1 MVVEEKNIMM
11 KLFSILFLLFL
22 FVSNVN
28 AQTGIASWYGPGFQ
42 GKKTASGERFN
53 THALTAAH
61 KTLKFGTKVK
71 VTNLN
76 NGRSVFVTINDKGPY
91 VRGRVIDLSNAAKN
105 AIGMGGT
112 AKVSLEV
119 VK

>member
-1 MVVEEKNIMM
+1 MM
-11 KLFSILFLLFL
+11 KSIIVTLLFL

-28 AQTGIASWYGPGFQ
+28 AQVGIASWYGPGFQ
-42 GKKTASGERFN
+42 GKKTASGAIFN
-53 THALTAAH
+53 TNHLTAAH

-76 NGRSVFVTINDKGPY
+76 NGKSVFVTINDKGPF
-91 VRGRVIDLSNAAKN
+91 VRGRIIDLSQAAKN

-119 VK
+119 VN

>member
-1 MVVEEKNIMM
+1 M
-11 KLFSILFLLFL
+11 KSFIVASLFL
-22 FVSNVN
+22 FVSIAN
-28 AQTGIASWYGPGFQ
+28 AQTCTASFYGVGDGFN
-42 GKKTASGERFN
+42 GKRTASGKIFN
-53 THALTAAH
+53 TNSMMAAH

-76 NGRSVFVTINDKGPY
+76 NNKSVFVSVQDRGPFI
-91 VRGRVIDLSNAAKN
+91 RGRCIDLSNAAKN

-112 AKVSLEV
+112 APVSLEV

>member
-1 MVVEEKNIMM
+1 M
-11 KLFSILFLLFL
+11 KSIFLFSLFL

-28 AQTGIASWYGPGFQ
+28 AQTGVASWYGPGFH
-42 GKKTASGERFN
+42 GKKTASGEIFN
-53 THALTAAH
+53 THKLTAAH
-61 KTLKFGTKVK
+61 KTLKFGTKLK
-71 VTNLN
+71 VTNLH
-76 NGRSVFVTINDKGPY
+76 NGRFVFVKVTDRGPY
-91 VRGRVIDLSNAAKN
+91 VRGRVIDLSKAAKN

>member
-1 MVVEEKNIMM
+1 MM
-11 KLFSILFLLFL
+11 KFISILFSLFL

-28 AQTGIASWYGPGFQ
+28 AEIGVASWYGGKFQ
-42 GKKTASGERFN
+42 GRKTASGEAFN
-53 THALTAAH
+53 THSLTAAH

-76 NGRSVFVTINDKGPY
+76 NGRSVFVRVTDRGPH
-91 VRGRVIDLSNAAKN
+91 VRGRIIDLSQAAKN

-112 AKVSLEV
+112 TRVLLEV
-119 VK
+119 LN

>member
-1 MVVEEKNIMM
+1 MM
-11 KLFSILFLLFL
+11 KFKSFVAVVLFL
-22 FVSNVN
+22 FGTSVN
-28 AQTGIASWYGPGFQ
+28 AKTGIASWYGPGFQ
-42 GKKTASGERFN
+42 GKKTASGEIFN

-71 VTNLN
+71 VTNLH
-76 NGRSVFVTINDKGPY
+76 NGKYVFVTINDKGPFIK
-91 VRGRVIDLSNAAKN
+91 GRVIDLSHAAKN

-119 VK
+119 IK